1 MHQDGIQAKGA
12 VADDTALHSDI
23 VWIPGGTFQMGS
35 NARYPEEQAV
45 QQKLSLA
52 FGLKNYTP
60 TNEQFAPLR

>member
-23 VWIPGGTFQMGS
+23 VWIPGGTFQVGS

-45 QQKLSLA
+45 Q
-52 FGLKNYTP
+52 
-60 TNEQFAPLR
+60 